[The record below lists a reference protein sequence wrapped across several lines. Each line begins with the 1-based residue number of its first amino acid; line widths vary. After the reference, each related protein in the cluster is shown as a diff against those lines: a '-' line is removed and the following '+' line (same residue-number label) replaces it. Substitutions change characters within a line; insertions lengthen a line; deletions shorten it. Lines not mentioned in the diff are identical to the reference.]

1 MRAGSLCV
9 KFLRVL
15 CWPCEKLCLQ
25 HFHFKEDVV
34 NVNVNYRP
42 QKRSIQEGKSKSLR
56 FNDVFNYSRMAS
68 AGHDVIVTW

>member
-1 MRAGSLCV
+1 MRVVMILVVMECCQLWAQRHPRWPLRRCSRLNAGYYLGG
-9 KFLRVL
+9 
-15 CWPCEKLCLQ
+15 
-25 HFHFKEDVV
+25 
-34 NVNVNYRP
+34 P